1 MGLKS
6 LAAKLADY
14 QTRLEDGATC
24 RIRPEH
30 VRKVLDK
37 LRHKEATLMAEIG
50 ETDDPDR
57 KARLDRKLGV
67 ARDHVRRAEWLLD
80 QLS

>member
-14 QTRLEDGATC
+14 QTRLDDGATC

-37 LRHKEATLMAEIG
+37 LRHK
-50 ETDDPDR
+50 
-57 KARLDRKLGV
+57 
-67 ARDHVRRAEWLLD
+67 
-80 QLS
+80 LSLIHI